1 MGLLS
6 KKSWWQSILSSRLT
20 VVVLFIA
27 SFTLSFAVYD
37 RYVVEQDV
45 RERRHDA
52 ELELEELKAH
62 QAELEERVDYLSNEQ
77 GLETEI
83 RRHFDVSKEGEQVV
97 VLMGETATLTPTV
110 RIEQDTGVED
120 QGFWRNLIPW

>member
-20 VVVLFIA
+20 IVVLFIA
-27 SFTLSFAVYD
+27 SFMLSFAVYD

-52 ELELEELKAH
+52 ELELEQLKARK
-62 QAELEERVDYLSNEQ
+62 AELEERVDYLSNEQ

-110 RIEQDTGVED
+110 RIEQDTEIED

>member
-6 KKSWWQSILSSRLT
+6 KKSWWQSILGSRLT
-20 VVVLFIA
+20 IVVLFIA

>member
-6 KKSWWQSILSSRLT
+6 KKSWWQSILGSRLT
-20 VVVLFIA
+20 IVVLFIA

-52 ELELEELKAH
+52 ELELEQLKTH

>member
-1 MGLLS
+1 M
-6 KKSWWQSILSSRLT
+6 
-20 VVVLFIA
+20 
-27 SFTLSFAVYD
+27 LSFAVYD

-52 ELELEELKAH
+52 ELELEQLKARK
-62 QAELEERVDYLSNEQ
+62 AELEERVDYLSNEQ

-110 RIEQDTGVED
+110 RIEQDTEIED

>member
-20 VVVLFIA
+20 IVVLFIA

-110 RIEQDTGVED
+110 RIEQDTGIED

>member
-20 VVVLFIA
+20 IVVLFIA